1 MRTARILVVLLFFK
15 TLQVVLPEEWRSH
28 LRNESVVLDVGFV
41 PQKNF
46 NRFFVFCHAS
56 CMHMCRSVSLHF
68 VFRVRVL
75 IISSFFS

>member
-46 NRFFVFCHAS
+46 NRFFVMLHACTCVDRSHFTS
-56 CMHMCRSVSLHF
+56 CF
-68 VFRVRVL
+68 VCE
-75 IISSFFS
+75 S